1 LNIALKSVMEK
12 IIPTWGYKSDGTA
25 KIFDLEEGE
34 NLPEGWSDRP
44 EPWHHPNT
52 AHLYKRPEGRAKEV
66 NLKEPSTIEELEA
79 ILNSEDDRQV
89 YINPDGTI
97 THHQEAESI
106 ELNEAPKPRRGRP
119 RKSEIS

>member
-1 LNIALKSVMEK
+1 MKQQ
-12 IIPTWGYKSDGTA
+12 WGYKSDGTA
-25 KIFDLEEGE
+25 EIFDLEEGE

-52 AHLYKRPEGRAKEV
+52 AHLYERPEGRSKEA
-66 NLKEPSTIEELEA
+66 NIKEPSTIEELEA

-89 YINPDGTI
+89 HINPDGTI
-97 THHQEAESI
+97 THYQEAESV

-119 RKSEIS
+119 RKSETS